1 MHLINKQKNR
11 WTREKVHAH
20 FQTQSQRTMN
30 KIWCICSISLLGG
43 CSSFEKIYIL
53 GNVGSFDWRI
63 FSKKKKTFSNIF
75 SIFSI
80 LNVRAKLSILDVFR
94 SPGYASG
101 YQKWKIL
108 QSCTV
113 YVNFKKNYFS
123 DLYQFLFRDIS
134 FKEFLFL
141 KSQFSIYNRAKTR

>member
-1 MHLINKQKNR
+1 MN
-11 WTREKVHAH
+11 
-20 FQTQSQRTMN
+20 QR
-30 KIWCICSISLLGG
+30 KSPCSFSNTISAYHEYNLMYLFNIVIGWVQLFWEDLYFRK
-43 CSSFEKIYIL
+43 CWFFWL
-53 GNVGSFDWRI
+53 TNI
-63 FSKKKKTFSNIF
+63 FKKKKTFSNIF

>member
-43 CSSFEKIYIL
+43 CSSFEKCWFFWL
-53 GNVGSFDWRI
+53 TNI
-63 FSKKKKTFSNIF
+63 FKKKKTFSNIF

-108 QSCTV
+108 QSCAV